1 MTAHIHMT
9 QQSID
14 TTIAWALDVLQSDE
28 VRAAAIQVLVE
39 AERGRPDVIDA
50 LAQIQDP
57 VGMIL
62 RHEARARAFAQPGAE
77 IITATPSIG
86 NYGHLFADMQAGQ
99 RDNRLL
105 LAIMAVAG
113 LMMGALT
120 VLDPLPM
127 LAGALQ

>member
-28 VRAAAIQVLVE
+28 VRAAAIRVLVE
-39 AERGRPDVIDA
+39 AERNRPDVIDA

-62 RHEARARAFAQPGAE
+62 RHEARCRAFAQRGAE
-77 IITATPSIG
+77 IVPAEPSIG
-86 NYGHLFADMQAGQ
+86 NYGHLFADMQAEQ
-99 RDNRLL
+99 RDNRLRL
-105 LAIMAVAG
+105 VIGAAAG
-113 LMMGALT
+113 LLFCALT